1 MDIQGPKRTSSK
13 ARERHMAR
21 REKREQRRAQARQ
34 TPRTARSGWQGE
46 VLLRLQDALWYI
58 DSRRGWMWRAGFAAI
73 AVIALMFF
81 LTYTVSGRIYPNV
94 VVMGVDVGGMTL
106 AEAQTRLNEAWASDV
121 QIQVVIDGEVDHT
134 VAPSALG
141 FQFDAAQTANS
152 AKAVN
157 WRDGFFGVAVQPTV
171 TLSDTGY
178 LALQDYLLNMTTHI
192 NFAPYNAGFKWE
204 GDRLVAERGRA
215 GRLMDIAPTLAAVRD
230 DPAAVVASGQLT
242 VFVSPVQPDVQDPSA
257 YLASV
262 QGYSQQQFVMVGY
275 DPYRDETVKWSTTRE
290 TFTSWLE
297 VDSGGLA
304 LREDAFVAFVD
315 LQNESLN
322 PEGQS
327 TRYLNVEET
336 MQGMRDA
343 IANQQSE
350 VNLRVR
356 YHAQEYVVEAGDTAS
371 KIARKTGI
379 PFYLIEQHNAG
390 RDLDV
395 LSIGDTLT
403 MPTRDVTMPNAPVA
417 NKRIVVDLDKQ
428 ELWAFENG
436 QTVFNWR
443 ISSGQT
449 AAPTSPGI
457 YQILNHDPTAY
468 GSSFSL
474 CSDSGCGQW
483 EMYWFMGMYEVV
495 PGLMNGFH
503 GAVLLPNGAY
513 LNGGDVGYPSTF
525 GCVMSVDEQAEA
537 LYNWAEVGTVVEIIS
552 EEFEPLSDLAAQT
565 QEV

>member
-1 MDIQGPKRTSSK
+1 MDIQGPKRHPSK
-13 ARERHMAR
+13 ARQRYLAR
-21 REKREQRRAQARQ
+21 QEKRDQRRAQTREATRR
-34 TPRTARSGWQGE
+34 PGWQGE
-46 VLLRLQDALWYI
+46 VLLRLQDALWYM
-58 DSRRGWMWRAGFAAI
+58 DSRRGWLWRSVGAAVV
-73 AVIALMFF
+73 VIVLMFF
-81 LTYTVSGRIYPNV
+81 LTYTASGRIYPNV

-106 AEAQTRLNEAWASDV
+106 AEAQTRLNEAWAQEL
-121 QIQVVIDGEVDHT
+121 QIEVVVDGNVEQT
-134 VAPSALG
+134 VAPGALG
-141 FQFDAAQTANS
+141 FQLDAAETANA

-157 WRDGFFGVAVQPTV
+157 WRDGFFGVAVAPSV
-171 TLSDTGY
+171 TLTDSGY
-178 LALQDYLLNMTTHI
+178 LALQDYLLNMTETI
-192 NFAPYNAGFKWE
+192 NYAPYNAGFKWQ
-204 GDRLVAERGRA
+204 GDTLVAEMGRA

-230 DPAAVVASGQLT
+230 DPAAVVGSGILT
-242 VFVSPVQPDVQDPSA
+242 VYVSPVQPDVQDPSA

-262 QGYSQQQFVMVGY
+262 QRYAQQQFVMVGY
-275 DPYRDETVKWSTTRE
+275 DPYRDATVRWSTNRE

-297 VDSGGLA
+297 VDGTGLA
-304 LREDAFVAFVD
+304 LRENAFAAFID

-322 PEGQS
+322 SEEAQAV
-327 TRYLNVEET
+327 RYLNVEET
-336 MQGMRDA
+336 MQDMRDA
-343 IANQQSE
+343 IANQVSE
-350 VNLRVR
+350 VSLRVR
-356 YHAQEYVVEAGDTAS
+356 YHPQEYVVEAGDTAS

-403 MPTRDVTMPNAPVA
+403 MPTRDVTMPNPPVA
-417 NKRIVVDLDKQ
+417 DKRIVVNLNTQ
-428 ELWAFENG
+428 ELWAFENEEI
-436 QTVFNWR
+436 VFNWR
-443 ISSGQT
+443 ISSGRSD
-449 AAPTSPGI
+449 APTSPGI

-525 GCVMSVDEQAEA
+525 GCVMSVDDQAKA
-537 LYNWAEVGTVVEIIS
+537 LYDWAEVGTVVEIIS
-552 EEFEPLSDLAAQT
+552 EEFAPMSDLAART
-565 QEV
+565 QET